1 MNKRK
6 ICVVVASRANYG
18 RVKYL
23 MKAIKEHE
31 ALELQLIVGASTL
44 LSRFGK
50 AIDVIKADGFEPDRS
65 IHYIIEGETL
75 LTQAKSTGI
84 GIVELST
91 AFHDLN
97 PDAVVTVADRFETKA
112 TAVAA
117 TYMNIPLIH
126 LQGGE
131 VSGNIDD
138 RVRHAITKL
147 ADFHFVATE
156 ASRDRVIR
164 MGEEPETVF
173 NYGCP
178 AMDVLT
184 HDSLDINNSIM
195 EPYSGVGA
203 TIDWEKDY
211 LLMVQHPVTTS
222 YGQGLFQV
230 NQTLDALCEIPNI
243 QKIVLWPNIDAG
255 SDDVSKGIRI
265 FREDGRDTD
274 FRFFKNFSPEDYGRV
289 LINSKCCVGNSSS
302 FIREGSFKGVPT
314 VLVGDRQKGREH
326 GINVIHADY
335 DANDIR
341 DKVLGQLEHGCYEH
355 DALFGNGDTGIKIAN
370 ELARVDLQRIKRL
383 TY

>member
-117 TYMNIPLIH
+117 TYMNIP
-126 LQGGE
+126 
-131 VSGNIDD
+131 
-138 RVRHAITKL
+138 
-147 ADFHFVATE
+147 
-156 ASRDRVIR
+156 
-164 MGEEPETVF
+164 
-173 NYGCP
+173 
-178 AMDVLT
+178 
-184 HDSLDINNSIM
+184 
-195 EPYSGVGA
+195 
-203 TIDWEKDY
+203 
-211 LLMVQHPVTTS
+211 
-222 YGQGLFQV
+222 
-230 NQTLDALCEIPNI
+230 
-243 QKIVLWPNIDAG
+243 
-255 SDDVSKGIRI
+255 
-265 FREDGRDTD
+265 
-274 FRFFKNFSPEDYGRV
+274 
-289 LINSKCCVGNSSS
+289 
-302 FIREGSFKGVPT
+302 
-314 VLVGDRQKGREH
+314 
-326 GINVIHADY
+326 
-335 DANDIR
+335 
-341 DKVLGQLEHGCYEH
+341 
-355 DALFGNGDTGIKIAN
+355 
-370 ELARVDLQRIKRL
+370 
-383 TY
+383 